1 MNFIQWY
8 AMGVVVLLMLFS
20 WDTYNKSNYS
30 IKIAA
35 NEVYD
40 TLVRRADA
48 LSTSVLLITALA
60 GPLLVLVIAYF
71 IFRAW
76 LDSLAVDEDDNRI
89 YPWSKE

>member
-8 AMGVVVLLMLFS
+8 GTGVVILLMLFS
-20 WDTYNKSNYS
+20 WEAYNTNNS
-30 IKIAA
+30 IKEAG

-40 TLVRRADA
+40 VFIRRADI
-48 LSTSVLLITALA
+48 LSTSALLIAALA
-60 GPLLVLVIAYF
+60 GPLLILAIAYF

-76 LDSLAVDEDDNRI
+76 QDSLAVDEDGNRD